1 MNHAD
6 KGSTLVL
13 VLVAVLVLSLIGI
26 SGLTQSSNEVATSR
40 NFFAGKAAFYTAE
53 SGIQFG
59 VNELSNAFDPTSV
72 IFEQTDATGKMT
84 FRSGRI
90 EDAAAMPVTAFRGF
104 KAPPPR
110 GYSIEMGGEF
120 GASATPWQ
128 LTVNSNVQGLTR
140 GLVRK
145 ELETAIVTISPEY

>member
-1 MNHAD
+1 MNHAN

-13 VLVAVLVLSLIGI
+13 VLVAVLVLSIIGL
-26 SGLTQSSNEVATSR
+26 SGLTQSSNDVATSR
-40 NFFAGKAAFYTAE
+40 NFFAGKAAFFTAE
-53 SGIQFG
+53 SGIHFG
-59 VNELSNAFDPTSV
+59 VNELNNAFDPTSV
-72 IFEQTDATGKMT
+72 IFEQTDATGKLT

-90 EDAAAMPVTAFRGF
+90 EDAAAMPVMAFRGF

-120 GASATPWQ
+120 GAAATPWQ
-128 LTVNSNVQGLTR
+128 LTVNSNVQGLAR

-145 ELETAIVTISPEY
+145 EVETAIVTLSPEY

>member
-1 MNHAD
+1 MKHTE

-13 VLVAVLVLSLIGI
+13 VLVAVLVLTLIGL
-26 SGLTQSSNEVATSR
+26 SGLTQSSSEVATSR

-53 SGIQFG
+53 SGIHFG
-59 VNELSNAFDPTSV
+59 VNELSNAFDPSSV
-72 IFEQTDATGKMT
+72 VFEQTDSTGKLM
-84 FRSGRI
+84 FRSGRM
-90 EDAAAMPVTAFRGF
+90 EDALATPVAAFKGF

-128 LTVNSNVQGLTR
+128 LTVNSNVRDLAR
-140 GLVRK
+140 GRVRK
-145 ELETAIVTISPEY
+145 EIQTAVVTISPEY

>member
-1 MNHAD
+1 MNHEN

-13 VLVAVLVLSLIGI
+13 VLVAVLVLTIIGL
-26 SGLTQSSNEVATSR
+26 SGLTQSSTDVATSR
-40 NFFAGKAAFYTAE
+40 NFFAGKAAFFTAE
-53 SGIQFG
+53 SGIHFG
-59 VNELSNAFDPTSV
+59 VNELNNAFDPTSV
-72 IFEQTDATGKMT
+72 IFEQTDATGKLT

-90 EDAAAMPVTAFRGF
+90 EDGAAMPVTAFRGF

-120 GASATPWQ
+120 GAAATPWQ
-128 LTVNSNVQGLTR
+128 LTVNSNVQGLAR

-145 ELETAIVTISPEY
+145 EVETAIVTLSPEY

>member
-1 MNHAD
+1 MNHAN

-13 VLVAVLVLSLIGI
+13 VLVAVLVLSIIGL
-26 SGLTQSSNEVATSR
+26 SGLTQSSNDVATSR
-40 NFFAGKAAFYTAE
+40 NFFAGKAAFFTAE
-53 SGIQFG
+53 SGIHFG
-59 VNELSNAFDPTSV
+59 VNELNNAFDPTSV
-72 IFEQTDATGKMT
+72 VFEQTDASGKLT

-90 EDAAAMPVTAFRGF
+90 EDAAAMPVMPFRGF

-120 GASATPWQ
+120 GAAATPWQ

-145 ELETAIVTISPEY
+145 EVETAIVTLSPEY